1 MRTNFYAS
9 ENLRRLYEERVGNSM
24 TQGQFAKRYKIGGQ
38 TMLSQILSGSKPLP
52 IDTAQKLARA
62 LRCTIYD
69 ICPEMADY
77 ISDELIPAL
86 GKGWRRA
93 AALLLFLFIPLL
105 SVPLDAKAFTI
116 NNLAA
121 FNRQAVELNT
131 HSRSLI
137 RRILRWLSEF
147 ARGCGL
153 VHATSR
159 IPDPA

>member
-9 ENLRRLYEERVGNSM
+9 ENLRRLYEQRVGDSM

-38 TMLSQILSGSKPLP
+38 TMLSQILSGAKPLP

-77 ISDELIPAL
+77 ISDELVPAL

-105 SVPLDAKAFTI
+105 SVPLDAKAAFTI
-116 NNLAA
+116 KSLGEVSL
-121 FNRQAVELNT
+121 RQVIELST
-131 HSRSLI
+131 HC
-137 RRILRWLSEF
+137 RRFRRWLAGCF
-147 ARGCGL
+147 AMF
-153 VHATSR
+153 HAASR
-159 IPDPA
+159 IPYPA